1 VALFSGAYVGVG
13 NYQTMYD
20 VTPDG
25 ARFLMIRVSPDMPAP
40 HVVLVLNWLQ
50 ELKRKMSR

>member
-1 VALFSGAYVGVG
+1 
-13 NYQTMYD
+13 MYD